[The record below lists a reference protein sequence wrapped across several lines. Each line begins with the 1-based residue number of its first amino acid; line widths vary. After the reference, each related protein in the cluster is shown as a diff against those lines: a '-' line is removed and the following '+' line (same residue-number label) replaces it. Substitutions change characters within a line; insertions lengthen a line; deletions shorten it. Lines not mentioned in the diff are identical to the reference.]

1 MKSYTL
7 GEIAKHLELELV
19 GDASCVVN
27 GLGTLSNAQPNQIG
41 FLSNPSYIDQL
52 AACQAAAVI
61 LSANFADNCPVAALI
76 SDSPYVSFAKA
87 SALFY
92 EHALSR
98 AGIHPSAIIDDSAS
112 VSDSA
117 IIGANVYVGA
127 GAIVGDRT
135 VIEPGC
141 SIGAN
146 AKLGQDCHL
155 HSNVTLYH
163 EVQLADRVII
173 HSGAVIGADGFGFA
187 IDGATSIKIYQLGSV
202 RIDDDVEI
210 GAGTTVD
217 RGAIEDTVIERG
229 VKIDNQVQIAHN
241 CHIGE
246 NSIICGCTA
255 LAGSVTLGKNCIMGG
270 ASGAVGHITIADG
283 VQVSAMSLV
292 SKSILESGR
301 YSSGTGQMRTS
312 EWKRSIVRFQ
322 QLDSIARRLKEIE
335 RQSDKE

>member
-1 MKSYTL
+1 M
-7 GEIAKHLELELV
+7 
-19 GDASCVVN
+19 
-27 GLGTLSNAQPNQIG
+27 
-41 FLSNPSYIDQL
+41 
-52 AACQAAAVI
+52 
-61 LSANFADNCPVAALI
+61 
-76 SDSPYVSFAKA
+76 
-87 SALFY
+87 
-92 EHALSR
+92 
-98 AGIHPSAIIDDSAS
+98 
-112 VSDSA
+112 
-117 IIGANVYVGA
+117 
-127 GAIVGDRT
+127 
-135 VIEPGC
+135 
-141 SIGAN
+141 
-146 AKLGQDCHL
+146 
-155 HSNVTLYH
+155 
-163 EVQLADRVII
+163 QLADRVII

-210 GAGTTVD
+210 GAGTTID

>member
-19 GDASCVVN
+19 GDATCVVS
-27 GLGTLSNAQPNQIG
+27 GLGTLNNARPDQIG
-41 FLSNPSYIDQL
+41 FLSNPSYVDQL

-61 LSANFADNCPVAALI
+61 LTANFVDNCPVSSLV
-76 SDSPYVSFAKA
+76 SESPYVSFAKA

-92 EHALSR
+92 ER
-98 AGIHPSAIIDDSAS
+98 AFSKQGVHPTAVVEEGATVSPTAS
-112 VSDSA
+112 
-117 IIGANVYVGA
+117 IGANVYVASGA
-127 GAIVGDRT
+127 RIGDRT

-146 AKLGQDCHL
+146 VQIGADCHL
-155 HSNVTLYH
+155 HGNVTLYH
-163 EVQLADRVII
+163 DVQLADRVAI
-173 HSGAVIGADGFGFA
+173 HGGSVIGADGFGFA
-187 IDGATSIKIYQLGSV
+187 FDGRKSVKIYQLGSV
-202 RIDDDVEI
+202 RIGEDVEI
-210 GAGTTVD
+210 GAGTTID

-292 SKSILESGR
+292 SKSILEPGR

-312 EWKRSIVRFQ
+312 EWKRNIVRFQ

-335 RQSDKE
+335 KQSDKD